1 MKTAQQANQR
11 WVNAAGT
18 ATTAWTEG
26 INSTTKDQAALA
38 AAAQPAWLA
47 GVQDAAANNRFANGV
62 TRRGTQYWKSQ
73 SALKSQS
80 YSLGYSAGSGN
91 QLSAITKILS
101 AEANIVASLP
111 ARGPVGSPQNYNRS
125 AQVGQGLHQLKGQL
139 GAS

>member
-1 MKTAQQANQR
+1 MKSPQQANAR
-11 WVNAAGT
+11 WTQAAPS
-18 ATTAWTEG
+18 ATTAWTDG

-73 SALKSQS
+73 SAAKSQS
-80 YSLGYSAGSGN
+80 YSLGYQAGSAN

-101 AEANIVASLP
+101 AEGSIVAGLAP
-111 ARGPVGSPQNYNRS
+111 RGPVGSPQNYNRS